1 MVEKDKIITFTLYC
15 ILLESRIL
23 CTLINSVPS
32 TWNHVGA
39 YFVFLRIKMK
49 ELYNL

>member
-23 CTLINSVPS
+23 CTLINSLFLVPG
-32 TWNHVGA
+32 TMLGPIL
-39 YFVFLRIKMK
+39 FF
-49 ELYNL
+49 